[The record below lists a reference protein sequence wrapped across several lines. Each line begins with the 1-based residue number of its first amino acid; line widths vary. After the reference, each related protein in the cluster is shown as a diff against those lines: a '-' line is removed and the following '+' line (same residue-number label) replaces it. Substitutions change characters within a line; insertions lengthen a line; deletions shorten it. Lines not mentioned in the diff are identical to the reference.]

1 MVLRE
6 KKGAGSKEAVEKGI
20 EKPTPNDL
28 AASWDTRVNHKPTK
42 EARKVNVRIPAEVE
56 EVIGIRLLLL

>member
-6 KKGAGSKEAVEKGI
+6 KKGAGSKEAVENGI

-28 AASWDTRVNHKPTK
+28 AASWDD
-42 EARKVNVRIPAEVE
+42 ES
-56 EVIGIRLLLL
+56 